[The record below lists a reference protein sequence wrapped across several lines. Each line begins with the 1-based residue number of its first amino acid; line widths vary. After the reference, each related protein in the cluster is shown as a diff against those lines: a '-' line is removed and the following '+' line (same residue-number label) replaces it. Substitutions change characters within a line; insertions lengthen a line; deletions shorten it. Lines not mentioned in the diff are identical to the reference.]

1 MIGCVCELL
10 VFEDYMLF
18 CFPLFFDSSAFA
30 TCAELVLI
38 DVTWPIWIHYS
49 DPFSLKNSSTDMFIC
64 FKPFQPSAL
73 LSCEMEQ
80 KTCGMGEAIGGE
92 KPGPSVKYVMAVE
105 LERVYYCWIF
115 PEMLFPSKINCTLE
129 QAQILC
135 SPPLLLITK
144 VSEAAWS
151 GMHLNIFF
159 CHLRGGAC
167 PQGLESCL
175 PVSLS
180 ASSPQLQCSALSSRG
195 SRSRLI
201 TQWRWGKKQRPI
213 YLRQGKWTA
222 PWRSG
227 WMLWQRHLS
236 QGRPLHKHKVMALTV
251 SVGAPSSPSLAT
263 LDAHL
268 SPWLPLCPPLP
279 LLLWLFQQ
287 QEARW
292 VHHHT
297 AG

>member
-1 MIGCVCELL
+1 MIRCVCELL

-18 CFPLFFDSSAFA
+18 CFPFLPDSSAFA

-38 DVTWPIWIHYS
+38 DVTWPIWILYS
-49 DPFSLKNSSTDMFIC
+49 DPFSLKNSSSDMFIC

-180 ASSPQLQCSALSSRG
+180 ASSPQLQCTLFQGLAFKINYTVEVREKTKADLSASRQVD
-195 SRSRLI
+195 SPMA
-201 TQWRWGKKQRPI
+201 QRVN
-213 YLRQGKWTA
+213 A
-222 PWRSG
+222 
-227 WMLWQRHLS
+227 
-236 QGRPLHKHKVMALTV
+236 
-251 SVGAPSSPSLAT
+251 LAT
-263 LDAHL
+263 P
-268 SPWLPLCPPLP
+268 SITG
-279 LLLWLFQQ
+279 
-287 QEARW
+287 
-292 VHHHT
+292 T
-297 AG
+297 AIT